1 MKEEIEFDI
10 QEELKKLPAKPGVYL
25 MHNKMGEIIYIG
37 KAVKLKNRV
46 RQYFQSNKNKTSK
59 IKEMIS
65 NIAWFEY
72 IITDSEVEA
81 LVLECNLIKEHRP
94 RYNTMLKDGKG
105 YPYIR
110 VTIDEMYPRVM
121 MAREMK
127 KDKTRYFGPY
137 PNVAAAKD
145 TLDLIHHIFCIRTCS
160 RNLPKEQGKGRACLN
175 YHMKRCLAPCQGYTT
190 PEEYKKQI
198 DQVIHFL
205 NGKYDGVKKLLEQKM
220 YQAAEQMEFEEAA
233 RYRDLIKSVQ
243 LIAQKQKLTDQSM
256 EDKDIIAMALDKN
269 DAVVQV
275 FFMRDGKMIG
285 RDHFHVRVANED
297 SQTQILTSFVKQFY
311 AGTPFIPKEIVLQE
325 EIEDQKVIEQWLS
338 EKREKKV
345 TISVG
350 GEEACE
356 VEIVGIVDA
365 TNFSLSNN
373 AAFLSHDDMLTIGDV
388 QESLLDEFTTI
399 QGVYVVMT
407 NDAKNVDSIREQAE
421 ELGAMTH
428 TPITIDYEGLAKIYQ
443 SIFTQLVIGAFLYL
457 FVRLSY
463 LYIYFLK
470 EKKNIM
476 IFLMNGYRYG
486 QISSIY
492 SIKNVISSLITIVL
506 AFIFY
511 WIGVTIF
518 IWTHPYDIA
527 MGFMPTLPIL
537 IFGIMFILEVVINFV
552 LTKIFL
558 LASGG
563 YKVSD
568 VK

>member
-1 MKEEIEFDI
+1 MFLNDKIF
-10 QEELKKLPAKPGVYL
+10 LARKT
-25 MHNKMGEIIYIG
+25 II
-37 KAVKLKNRV
+37 
-46 RQYFQSNKNKTSK
+46 KNKRDWIQILIFTLLLLFLLGYLTYFFTQQNFVK
-59 IKEMIS
+59 IMTEDA
-65 NIAWFEY
+65 IAAHRIYVTVPDGDE
-72 IITDSEVEA
+72 EV
-81 LVLECNLIKEHRP
+81 
-94 RYNTMLKDGKG
+94 Y
-105 YPYIR
+105 
-110 VTIDEMYPRVM
+110 
-121 MAREMK
+121 K
-127 KDKTRYFGPY
+127 K
-137 PNVAAAKD
+137 
-145 TLDLIHHIFCIRTCS
+145 I
-160 RNLPKEQGKGRACLN
+160 RNLPNVDA
-175 YHMKRCLAPCQGYTT
+175 
-190 PEEYKKQI
+190 
-198 DQVIHFL
+198 FL
-205 NGKYDGVKKLLEQKM
+205 NEYEVYIRAQIEEQPLEFYSVPSNLDFAGAEIQNLQAGQMIASNYLELIIDGKTVKGQ
-220 YQAAEQMEFEEAA
+220 
-233 RYRDLIKSVQ
+233 Q
-243 LIAQKQKLTDQSM
+243 LI
-256 EDKDIIAMALDKN
+256 
-269 DAVVQV
+269 
-275 FFMRDGKMIG
+275 G
-285 RDHFHVRVANED
+285 
-297 SQTQILTSFVKQFY
+297 
-311 AGTPFIPKEIVLQE
+311 
-325 EIEDQKVIEQWLS
+325 
-338 EKREKKV
+338 KKV

-511 WIGVTIF
+511 WIGVAIF

-537 IFGIMFILEVVINFV
+537 IFEIMFILEVVINFV

-558 LASGG
+558 LASRG

>member
-1 MKEEIEFDI
+1 MFLNDKIFLARKTI
-10 QEELKKLPAKPGVYL
+10 V
-25 MHNKMGEIIYIG
+25 
-37 KAVKLKNRV
+37 
-46 RQYFQSNKNKTSK
+46 KNKRDWIQILIFTLLLLFLLGYLTYFFTQQNFVK
-59 IKEMIS
+59 IMTEDA
-65 NIAWFEY
+65 IAAHRIYVTVPDGDE
-72 IITDSEVEA
+72 EV
-81 LVLECNLIKEHRP
+81 
-94 RYNTMLKDGKG
+94 Y
-105 YPYIR
+105 
-110 VTIDEMYPRVM
+110 
-121 MAREMK
+121 K
-127 KDKTRYFGPY
+127 K
-137 PNVAAAKD
+137 
-145 TLDLIHHIFCIRTCS
+145 I
-160 RNLPKEQGKGRACLN
+160 RNLPNVDA
-175 YHMKRCLAPCQGYTT
+175 
-190 PEEYKKQI
+190 
-198 DQVIHFL
+198 FL
-205 NGKYDGVKKLLEQKM
+205 NEYEVYIRAQIEEQPLEFYSVPSNMDFAGAEIQNLQAGQMIASNYLELTIDGKT
-220 YQAAEQMEFEEAA
+220 
-233 RYRDLIKSVQ
+233 IKGQQ
-243 LIAQKQKLTDQSM
+243 LI
-256 EDKDIIAMALDKN
+256 
-269 DAVVQV
+269 
-275 FFMRDGKMIG
+275 G
-285 RDHFHVRVANED
+285 
-297 SQTQILTSFVKQFY
+297 
-311 AGTPFIPKEIVLQE
+311 
-325 EIEDQKVIEQWLS
+325 
-338 EKREKKV
+338 KKV

-428 TPITIDYEGLAKIYQ
+428 TPITVDYEGLAKIYQ

>member
-1 MKEEIEFDI
+1 MFLNDKIF
-10 QEELKKLPAKPGVYL
+10 LARKT
-25 MHNKMGEIIYIG
+25 II
-37 KAVKLKNRV
+37 
-46 RQYFQSNKNKTSK
+46 KNKRDWIQILIFTLLLLFLLGYLTYFFTQQNFVK
-59 IKEMIS
+59 IMTEDA
-65 NIAWFEY
+65 IAAHRIYVTVPDGDE
-72 IITDSEVEA
+72 EV
-81 LVLECNLIKEHRP
+81 
-94 RYNTMLKDGKG
+94 Y
-105 YPYIR
+105 
-110 VTIDEMYPRVM
+110 
-121 MAREMK
+121 K
-127 KDKTRYFGPY
+127 K
-137 PNVAAAKD
+137 
-145 TLDLIHHIFCIRTCS
+145 I
-160 RNLPKEQGKGRACLN
+160 RNLPNVDA
-175 YHMKRCLAPCQGYTT
+175 
-190 PEEYKKQI
+190 
-198 DQVIHFL
+198 FL
-205 NGKYDGVKKLLEQKM
+205 NEYEVYIRAQIEEQPLEFYSVPSNMDFAGAEIQNLQAGQMIASNYLELTIDGKT
-220 YQAAEQMEFEEAA
+220 
-233 RYRDLIKSVQ
+233 IKGQQ
-243 LIAQKQKLTDQSM
+243 LI
-256 EDKDIIAMALDKN
+256 
-269 DAVVQV
+269 
-275 FFMRDGKMIG
+275 G
-285 RDHFHVRVANED
+285 
-297 SQTQILTSFVKQFY
+297 
-311 AGTPFIPKEIVLQE
+311 
-325 EIEDQKVIEQWLS
+325 
-338 EKREKKV
+338 KKV

-443 SIFTQLVIGAFLYL
+443 SIFTQLVIGTFLYL

-492 SIKNVISSLITIVL
+492 SIKNVISSLITIALV
-506 AFIFY
+506 FIFY
-511 WIGVTIF
+511 WIGVAIF

-558 LASGG
+558 LAGRG

-568 VK
+568 LK

>member
-1 MKEEIEFDI
+1 MFLNDKIF
-10 QEELKKLPAKPGVYL
+10 LARKT
-25 MHNKMGEIIYIG
+25 II
-37 KAVKLKNRV
+37 
-46 RQYFQSNKNKTSK
+46 KNKRDWIQILIFTLLLLFLLGYLTYFFTQQNFVK
-59 IKEMIS
+59 IMTEDA
-65 NIAWFEY
+65 IAAHRIYVTVPDGDE
-72 IITDSEVEA
+72 EV
-81 LVLECNLIKEHRP
+81 
-94 RYNTMLKDGKG
+94 Y
-105 YPYIR
+105 
-110 VTIDEMYPRVM
+110 
-121 MAREMK
+121 K
-127 KDKTRYFGPY
+127 K
-137 PNVAAAKD
+137 
-145 TLDLIHHIFCIRTCS
+145 I
-160 RNLPKEQGKGRACLN
+160 RNLPNVDA
-175 YHMKRCLAPCQGYTT
+175 
-190 PEEYKKQI
+190 
-198 DQVIHFL
+198 FL
-205 NGKYDGVKKLLEQKM
+205 NEYEVYIRAQIEEQPLEFYSVPSNMDFAGAKIQNLQAGQMIASNYLELTIDGKT
-220 YQAAEQMEFEEAA
+220 
-233 RYRDLIKSVQ
+233 IKGQQ
-243 LIAQKQKLTDQSM
+243 LI
-256 EDKDIIAMALDKN
+256 
-269 DAVVQV
+269 
-275 FFMRDGKMIG
+275 G
-285 RDHFHVRVANED
+285 
-297 SQTQILTSFVKQFY
+297 
-311 AGTPFIPKEIVLQE
+311 
-325 EIEDQKVIEQWLS
+325 
-338 EKREKKV
+338 KKV

-558 LASGG
+558 LASRG

>member
-1 MKEEIEFDI
+1 MFLNDKIF
-10 QEELKKLPAKPGVYL
+10 LVRKT
-25 MHNKMGEIIYIG
+25 II
-37 KAVKLKNRV
+37 
-46 RQYFQSNKNKTSK
+46 KNKRDWIQILIFTLLLLFLLGYLTYFFAQQNFVK
-59 IKEMIS
+59 IMTEDA
-65 NIAWFEY
+65 IAAHRIYVTVPDGDE
-72 IITDSEVEA
+72 EV
-81 LVLECNLIKEHRP
+81 
-94 RYNTMLKDGKG
+94 Y
-105 YPYIR
+105 
-110 VTIDEMYPRVM
+110 
-121 MAREMK
+121 K
-127 KDKTRYFGPY
+127 K
-137 PNVAAAKD
+137 
-145 TLDLIHHIFCIRTCS
+145 I
-160 RNLPKEQGKGRACLN
+160 RNLPNVDA
-175 YHMKRCLAPCQGYTT
+175 
-190 PEEYKKQI
+190 
-198 DQVIHFL
+198 FL
-205 NGKYDGVKKLLEQKM
+205 NEYEVYIRAQIEEQPLEFYSVPSNMDFAGVEIQNLQAGQMIASNYLELTIDGKT
-220 YQAAEQMEFEEAA
+220 
-233 RYRDLIKSVQ
+233 IKGQQ
-243 LIAQKQKLTDQSM
+243 LI
-256 EDKDIIAMALDKN
+256 
-269 DAVVQV
+269 
-275 FFMRDGKMIG
+275 G
-285 RDHFHVRVANED
+285 
-297 SQTQILTSFVKQFY
+297 
-311 AGTPFIPKEIVLQE
+311 
-325 EIEDQKVIEQWLS
+325 
-338 EKREKKV
+338 KKV

-373 AAFLSHDDMLTIGDV
+373 AAFLSHDDMLTIGDI

-421 ELGAMTH
+421 EIGAMTH

-443 SIFTQLVIGAFLYL
+443 SIFTQLVIGTFLYL

-470 EKKNIM
+470 EKNNIM

-511 WIGVTIF
+511 WIGVAIF

-558 LASGG
+558 LASRG

>member
-1 MKEEIEFDI
+1 MFLNDKIF
-10 QEELKKLPAKPGVYL
+10 LARKT
-25 MHNKMGEIIYIG
+25 II
-37 KAVKLKNRV
+37 
-46 RQYFQSNKNKTSK
+46 KNKRDWIQILIFTLLLLFLLGYLTYFFTQQNFVK
-59 IKEMIS
+59 IMAEDA
-65 NIAWFEY
+65 IAAHRIYVTVPDGDE
-72 IITDSEVEA
+72 EV
-81 LVLECNLIKEHRP
+81 
-94 RYNTMLKDGKG
+94 Y
-105 YPYIR
+105 
-110 VTIDEMYPRVM
+110 
-121 MAREMK
+121 K
-127 KDKTRYFGPY
+127 K
-137 PNVAAAKD
+137 
-145 TLDLIHHIFCIRTCS
+145 I
-160 RNLPKEQGKGRACLN
+160 RNLPNVDA
-175 YHMKRCLAPCQGYTT
+175 
-190 PEEYKKQI
+190 
-198 DQVIHFL
+198 FL
-205 NGKYDGVKKLLEQKM
+205 NEYEVYIRAQIEEQPLEFYSVPSNMDFAGAEIQNLQAGQMIASNYLELIIDGKTVKGQ
-220 YQAAEQMEFEEAA
+220 
-233 RYRDLIKSVQ
+233 Q
-243 LIAQKQKLTDQSM
+243 LI
-256 EDKDIIAMALDKN
+256 
-269 DAVVQV
+269 
-275 FFMRDGKMIG
+275 G
-285 RDHFHVRVANED
+285 
-297 SQTQILTSFVKQFY
+297 
-311 AGTPFIPKEIVLQE
+311 
-325 EIEDQKVIEQWLS
+325 
-338 EKREKKV
+338 KKV

-492 SIKNVISSLITIVL
+492 SIKNVISSLITIAL

-511 WIGVTIF
+511 WVGVVIF

-537 IFGIMFILEVVINFV
+537 IFGIMFILEIVINFV

-558 LASGG
+558 LASRG

>member
-1 MKEEIEFDI
+1 MFLNDKIF
-10 QEELKKLPAKPGVYL
+10 LARKT
-25 MHNKMGEIIYIG
+25 II
-37 KAVKLKNRV
+37 
-46 RQYFQSNKNKTSK
+46 KNKRDWIQILIFTLLLLFLLGYLTYFFTQQNFVK
-59 IKEMIS
+59 IMTEDA
-65 NIAWFEY
+65 IAAHRIYVTVPDGDE
-72 IITDSEVEA
+72 EV
-81 LVLECNLIKEHRP
+81 
-94 RYNTMLKDGKG
+94 Y
-105 YPYIR
+105 
-110 VTIDEMYPRVM
+110 
-121 MAREMK
+121 K
-127 KDKTRYFGPY
+127 K
-137 PNVAAAKD
+137 
-145 TLDLIHHIFCIRTCS
+145 I
-160 RNLPKEQGKGRACLN
+160 RNLPNVDA
-175 YHMKRCLAPCQGYTT
+175 
-190 PEEYKKQI
+190 
-198 DQVIHFL
+198 FL
-205 NGKYDGVKKLLEQKM
+205 NEYEVYIRAQIEEQPLEFYSVPSNMDFAGAEIQNLQAGQMIASNYLELIIDGKTVKGQ
-220 YQAAEQMEFEEAA
+220 
-233 RYRDLIKSVQ
+233 Q
-243 LIAQKQKLTDQSM
+243 LI
-256 EDKDIIAMALDKN
+256 
-269 DAVVQV
+269 
-275 FFMRDGKMIG
+275 G
-285 RDHFHVRVANED
+285 
-297 SQTQILTSFVKQFY
+297 
-311 AGTPFIPKEIVLQE
+311 
-325 EIEDQKVIEQWLS
+325 
-338 EKREKKV
+338 KKV

-511 WIGVTIF
+511 WIGVAIF

-558 LASGG
+558 LASRG

>member
-1 MKEEIEFDI
+1 MFLNDKIFLARKTI
-10 QEELKKLPAKPGVYL
+10 V
-25 MHNKMGEIIYIG
+25 
-37 KAVKLKNRV
+37 
-46 RQYFQSNKNKTSK
+46 KNKRDWIQILIFTLLLLFLLGYLTYFFTQQNFVK
-59 IKEMIS
+59 IMTEDA
-65 NIAWFEY
+65 IAAHRIYVTVPDGDE
-72 IITDSEVEA
+72 EV
-81 LVLECNLIKEHRP
+81 
-94 RYNTMLKDGKG
+94 Y
-105 YPYIR
+105 
-110 VTIDEMYPRVM
+110 
-121 MAREMK
+121 K
-127 KDKTRYFGPY
+127 K
-137 PNVAAAKD
+137 
-145 TLDLIHHIFCIRTCS
+145 I
-160 RNLPKEQGKGRACLN
+160 RNLPNVDAFLNEYEVYIRAQIKEQPLEFYSVPSNMDFAGAEIQNLQAGQMIASNYLELIIDGK
-175 YHMKRCLAPCQGYTT
+175 T
-190 PEEYKKQI
+190 
-198 DQVIHFL
+198 
-205 NGKYDGVKKLLEQKM
+205 VKGQ
-220 YQAAEQMEFEEAA
+220 
-233 RYRDLIKSVQ
+233 Q
-243 LIAQKQKLTDQSM
+243 LI
-256 EDKDIIAMALDKN
+256 
-269 DAVVQV
+269 
-275 FFMRDGKMIG
+275 G
-285 RDHFHVRVANED
+285 
-297 SQTQILTSFVKQFY
+297 
-311 AGTPFIPKEIVLQE
+311 
-325 EIEDQKVIEQWLS
+325 
-338 EKREKKV
+338 KKV

-428 TPITIDYEGLAKIYQ
+428 TPITVDYEGLAKIYQ

-511 WIGVTIF
+511 WIGVAIF

-558 LASGG
+558 LASRG

>member
-1 MKEEIEFDI
+1 MFLNDKIF
-10 QEELKKLPAKPGVYL
+10 LARKT
-25 MHNKMGEIIYIG
+25 II
-37 KAVKLKNRV
+37 
-46 RQYFQSNKNKTSK
+46 KNKRDWIQILIFTLLLLFLLGYLTYFFTQQNFVK
-59 IKEMIS
+59 IMTEDA
-65 NIAWFEY
+65 IAAHRIYVTVPDGDE
-72 IITDSEVEA
+72 EV
-81 LVLECNLIKEHRP
+81 
-94 RYNTMLKDGKG
+94 Y
-105 YPYIR
+105 
-110 VTIDEMYPRVM
+110 
-121 MAREMK
+121 K
-127 KDKTRYFGPY
+127 K
-137 PNVAAAKD
+137 
-145 TLDLIHHIFCIRTCS
+145 I
-160 RNLPKEQGKGRACLN
+160 RNLPNVDA
-175 YHMKRCLAPCQGYTT
+175 
-190 PEEYKKQI
+190 
-198 DQVIHFL
+198 FL
-205 NGKYDGVKKLLEQKM
+205 NEYEVYIRAQIEKQPLEFYSVPSNMDFAGAEIQNLQAGQMIASNYLELTIDGKT
-220 YQAAEQMEFEEAA
+220 
-233 RYRDLIKSVQ
+233 IKGQQ
-243 LIAQKQKLTDQSM
+243 LI
-256 EDKDIIAMALDKN
+256 
-269 DAVVQV
+269 
-275 FFMRDGKMIG
+275 G
-285 RDHFHVRVANED
+285 
-297 SQTQILTSFVKQFY
+297 
-311 AGTPFIPKEIVLQE
+311 
-325 EIEDQKVIEQWLS
+325 
-338 EKREKKV
+338 KKV

-492 SIKNVISSLITIVL
+492 SIKNVISSLITIAL

-511 WIGVTIF
+511 WVGVAIF

-537 IFGIMFILEVVINFV
+537 ILGIMFILEIVINFV

-558 LASGG
+558 LASRG

>member
-1 MKEEIEFDI
+1 MFLNDKIF
-10 QEELKKLPAKPGVYL
+10 LARKT
-25 MHNKMGEIIYIG
+25 II
-37 KAVKLKNRV
+37 
-46 RQYFQSNKNKTSK
+46 KNKRDWIQILIFTLLLLFLLGYLTYFFTQQNFVK
-59 IKEMIS
+59 IMTEDA
-65 NIAWFEY
+65 IAAHRIYVTVPDGDE
-72 IITDSEVEA
+72 EV
-81 LVLECNLIKEHRP
+81 
-94 RYNTMLKDGKG
+94 Y
-105 YPYIR
+105 
-110 VTIDEMYPRVM
+110 
-121 MAREMK
+121 K
-127 KDKTRYFGPY
+127 K
-137 PNVAAAKD
+137 
-145 TLDLIHHIFCIRTCS
+145 I
-160 RNLPKEQGKGRACLN
+160 RNLPNVDA
-175 YHMKRCLAPCQGYTT
+175 
-190 PEEYKKQI
+190 
-198 DQVIHFL
+198 FL
-205 NGKYDGVKKLLEQKM
+205 NEYEVYIRAQIEEQPLEFYSVPSNMDFAGAEIQNLQAGQMIASNYLELTIDGKT
-220 YQAAEQMEFEEAA
+220 
-233 RYRDLIKSVQ
+233 IKGQQ
-243 LIAQKQKLTDQSM
+243 LI
-256 EDKDIIAMALDKN
+256 
-269 DAVVQV
+269 
-275 FFMRDGKMIG
+275 G
-285 RDHFHVRVANED
+285 
-297 SQTQILTSFVKQFY
+297 
-311 AGTPFIPKEIVLQE
+311 
-325 EIEDQKVIEQWLS
+325 
-338 EKREKKV
+338 KKV
-345 TISVG
+345 TLSVG

>member
-1 MKEEIEFDI
+1 MFLNDKIF
-10 QEELKKLPAKPGVYL
+10 LARKT
-25 MHNKMGEIIYIG
+25 II
-37 KAVKLKNRV
+37 
-46 RQYFQSNKNKTSK
+46 KNKRDWIQILIFTLLLLFLLGYLTYFFTQQNFVK
-59 IKEMIS
+59 IMTEDA
-65 NIAWFEY
+65 IAAHRIYVTVPDGDE
-72 IITDSEVEA
+72 EV
-81 LVLECNLIKEHRP
+81 
-94 RYNTMLKDGKG
+94 Y
-105 YPYIR
+105 
-110 VTIDEMYPRVM
+110 
-121 MAREMK
+121 K
-127 KDKTRYFGPY
+127 K
-137 PNVAAAKD
+137 
-145 TLDLIHHIFCIRTCS
+145 I
-160 RNLPKEQGKGRACLN
+160 RNLPNVDA
-175 YHMKRCLAPCQGYTT
+175 
-190 PEEYKKQI
+190 
-198 DQVIHFL
+198 FL
-205 NGKYDGVKKLLEQKM
+205 NEYEVYIRAQIEEQPLEFYSVPSNMDFAGAEIQNLQAGQMIASNYLELTIDGKT
-220 YQAAEQMEFEEAA
+220 
-233 RYRDLIKSVQ
+233 IKGQQ
-243 LIAQKQKLTDQSM
+243 LI
-256 EDKDIIAMALDKN
+256 
-269 DAVVQV
+269 
-275 FFMRDGKMIG
+275 G
-285 RDHFHVRVANED
+285 
-297 SQTQILTSFVKQFY
+297 
-311 AGTPFIPKEIVLQE
+311 
-325 EIEDQKVIEQWLS
+325 
-338 EKREKKV
+338 KKV

>member
-1 MKEEIEFDI
+1 MFLNDKIF
-10 QEELKKLPAKPGVYL
+10 LARKT
-25 MHNKMGEIIYIG
+25 II
-37 KAVKLKNRV
+37 
-46 RQYFQSNKNKTSK
+46 KNKRDWIQILIFTLLLLFLLGYLTYFFTQQNFVK
-59 IKEMIS
+59 IMTEDA
-65 NIAWFEY
+65 IAAHRIYVTVPDGDE
-72 IITDSEVEA
+72 EV
-81 LVLECNLIKEHRP
+81 
-94 RYNTMLKDGKG
+94 Y
-105 YPYIR
+105 
-110 VTIDEMYPRVM
+110 
-121 MAREMK
+121 K
-127 KDKTRYFGPY
+127 K
-137 PNVAAAKD
+137 
-145 TLDLIHHIFCIRTCS
+145 I
-160 RNLPKEQGKGRACLN
+160 RNLPNVDA
-175 YHMKRCLAPCQGYTT
+175 
-190 PEEYKKQI
+190 
-198 DQVIHFL
+198 FL
-205 NGKYDGVKKLLEQKM
+205 NEYEVYIRAQIEEQPLEFYSVPSNMDFAGAEIQNLQAGQMIASNYLELTIDGKT
-220 YQAAEQMEFEEAA
+220 
-233 RYRDLIKSVQ
+233 IKGQQ
-243 LIAQKQKLTDQSM
+243 LI
-256 EDKDIIAMALDKN
+256 
-269 DAVVQV
+269 
-275 FFMRDGKMIG
+275 G
-285 RDHFHVRVANED
+285 
-297 SQTQILTSFVKQFY
+297 
-311 AGTPFIPKEIVLQE
+311 
-325 EIEDQKVIEQWLS
+325 
-338 EKREKKV
+338 KKV

-537 IFGIMFILEVVINFV
+537 IFGIMFILEVVINSV

-558 LASGG
+558 LASRG

>member
-1 MKEEIEFDI
+1 MFLNDKIF
-10 QEELKKLPAKPGVYL
+10 LARKT
-25 MHNKMGEIIYIG
+25 II
-37 KAVKLKNRV
+37 
-46 RQYFQSNKNKTSK
+46 KNKRDWIQILIFTLLLLFLLGYLTYFFTQQNFVK
-59 IKEMIS
+59 IMTEDA
-65 NIAWFEY
+65 IAAHRIYVTVPDGDE
-72 IITDSEVEA
+72 EV
-81 LVLECNLIKEHRP
+81 
-94 RYNTMLKDGKG
+94 Y
-105 YPYIR
+105 
-110 VTIDEMYPRVM
+110 
-121 MAREMK
+121 K
-127 KDKTRYFGPY
+127 K
-137 PNVAAAKD
+137 
-145 TLDLIHHIFCIRTCS
+145 I
-160 RNLPKEQGKGRACLN
+160 RNLPNVDA
-175 YHMKRCLAPCQGYTT
+175 
-190 PEEYKKQI
+190 
-198 DQVIHFL
+198 FL
-205 NGKYDGVKKLLEQKM
+205 NEYEVYIRAQIEEQPLEFYSVPSNMDFAGAEIQNLQAGQMIASNYLELTIDGKI
-220 YQAAEQMEFEEAA
+220 
-233 RYRDLIKSVQ
+233 IKGQQ
-243 LIAQKQKLTDQSM
+243 LI
-256 EDKDIIAMALDKN
+256 
-269 DAVVQV
+269 
-275 FFMRDGKMIG
+275 G
-285 RDHFHVRVANED
+285 
-297 SQTQILTSFVKQFY
+297 
-311 AGTPFIPKEIVLQE
+311 
-325 EIEDQKVIEQWLS
+325 
-338 EKREKKV
+338 KKV

-428 TPITIDYEGLAKIYQ
+428 TPITVDYEGLAKIYQ

-511 WIGVTIF
+511 WIGVAIF

-558 LASGG
+558 LASRG

>member
-1 MKEEIEFDI
+1 MFLNDKIF
-10 QEELKKLPAKPGVYL
+10 LARKT
-25 MHNKMGEIIYIG
+25 II
-37 KAVKLKNRV
+37 
-46 RQYFQSNKNKTSK
+46 KNKRDWIQILIFTLLLLFLLGYLTYFFTQQNFVK
-59 IKEMIS
+59 IMTEDA
-65 NIAWFEY
+65 IAAHRIYVTVPDGDE
-72 IITDSEVEA
+72 EV
-81 LVLECNLIKEHRP
+81 
-94 RYNTMLKDGKG
+94 Y
-105 YPYIR
+105 
-110 VTIDEMYPRVM
+110 
-121 MAREMK
+121 K
-127 KDKTRYFGPY
+127 K
-137 PNVAAAKD
+137 
-145 TLDLIHHIFCIRTCS
+145 I
-160 RNLPKEQGKGRACLN
+160 RNLPNVDA
-175 YHMKRCLAPCQGYTT
+175 
-190 PEEYKKQI
+190 
-198 DQVIHFL
+198 FL
-205 NGKYDGVKKLLEQKM
+205 NEYEVYIRAQIEEQPLEFYSVPSNMDFAGAKIQNLQAGQMIASNYLELTIDGKT
-220 YQAAEQMEFEEAA
+220 
-233 RYRDLIKSVQ
+233 IKGQQ
-243 LIAQKQKLTDQSM
+243 LI
-256 EDKDIIAMALDKN
+256 
-269 DAVVQV
+269 
-275 FFMRDGKMIG
+275 G
-285 RDHFHVRVANED
+285 
-297 SQTQILTSFVKQFY
+297 
-311 AGTPFIPKEIVLQE
+311 
-325 EIEDQKVIEQWLS
+325 
-338 EKREKKV
+338 KKV

>member
-1 MKEEIEFDI
+1 MFLNDKIF
-10 QEELKKLPAKPGVYL
+10 LARKT
-25 MHNKMGEIIYIG
+25 II
-37 KAVKLKNRV
+37 
-46 RQYFQSNKNKTSK
+46 KNKRDWIQILIFTLLLLFLLGYLTYFFTQQNFVK
-59 IKEMIS
+59 IMTEDA
-65 NIAWFEY
+65 IAAHRIYVTVPDGDE
-72 IITDSEVEA
+72 EV
-81 LVLECNLIKEHRP
+81 
-94 RYNTMLKDGKG
+94 Y
-105 YPYIR
+105 
-110 VTIDEMYPRVM
+110 
-121 MAREMK
+121 K
-127 KDKTRYFGPY
+127 K
-137 PNVAAAKD
+137 
-145 TLDLIHHIFCIRTCS
+145 I
-160 RNLPKEQGKGRACLN
+160 RNLPNVDA
-175 YHMKRCLAPCQGYTT
+175 
-190 PEEYKKQI
+190 
-198 DQVIHFL
+198 FL
-205 NGKYDGVKKLLEQKM
+205 NEYEVYIRAQIEEQPLEFYSVPSNMDFAGAKIQNLQAGQMIASNYLELTIDGKT
-220 YQAAEQMEFEEAA
+220 
-233 RYRDLIKSVQ
+233 IKGQQ
-243 LIAQKQKLTDQSM
+243 LI
-256 EDKDIIAMALDKN
+256 
-269 DAVVQV
+269 
-275 FFMRDGKMIG
+275 G
-285 RDHFHVRVANED
+285 
-297 SQTQILTSFVKQFY
+297 
-311 AGTPFIPKEIVLQE
+311 
-325 EIEDQKVIEQWLS
+325 
-338 EKREKKV
+338 KKV

-443 SIFTQLVIGAFLYL
+443 SIFTQLVIGTFLYL

-537 IFGIMFILEVVINFV
+537 IFGIMFILEIVINFV

>member
-1 MKEEIEFDI
+1 MFLNDKIF
-10 QEELKKLPAKPGVYL
+10 LARKT
-25 MHNKMGEIIYIG
+25 II
-37 KAVKLKNRV
+37 
-46 RQYFQSNKNKTSK
+46 KNKRDWIQILIFTLLLLFLLGYLTYFFTQQNFVK
-59 IKEMIS
+59 IMTEDA
-65 NIAWFEY
+65 IAAHRIYVTVPDGDE
-72 IITDSEVEA
+72 EV
-81 LVLECNLIKEHRP
+81 
-94 RYNTMLKDGKG
+94 Y
-105 YPYIR
+105 
-110 VTIDEMYPRVM
+110 
-121 MAREMK
+121 K
-127 KDKTRYFGPY
+127 K
-137 PNVAAAKD
+137 
-145 TLDLIHHIFCIRTCS
+145 I
-160 RNLPKEQGKGRACLN
+160 RNLPNVDAFLNEYEVYIRAQIKEQPLEFYSVPSNMDFAGAEIQNLQAGQMIASNYLELIIDGK
-175 YHMKRCLAPCQGYTT
+175 T
-190 PEEYKKQI
+190 
-198 DQVIHFL
+198 
-205 NGKYDGVKKLLEQKM
+205 VKGQ
-220 YQAAEQMEFEEAA
+220 
-233 RYRDLIKSVQ
+233 Q
-243 LIAQKQKLTDQSM
+243 LI
-256 EDKDIIAMALDKN
+256 
-269 DAVVQV
+269 
-275 FFMRDGKMIG
+275 G
-285 RDHFHVRVANED
+285 
-297 SQTQILTSFVKQFY
+297 
-311 AGTPFIPKEIVLQE
+311 
-325 EIEDQKVIEQWLS
+325 
-338 EKREKKV
+338 KKV

-421 ELGAMTH
+421 EIGAMTH
-428 TPITIDYEGLAKIYQ
+428 TPITVDYEGLAKIYQ

-486 QISSIY
+486 QIPSIY

-511 WIGVTIF
+511 WIGVAIF

-558 LASGG
+558 LASRG

>member
-1 MKEEIEFDI
+1 MFLNDKIF
-10 QEELKKLPAKPGVYL
+10 LARKT
-25 MHNKMGEIIYIG
+25 II
-37 KAVKLKNRV
+37 
-46 RQYFQSNKNKTSK
+46 KNKRDWIQILIFTLLLLFLLGYLTYFFTQQNFVK
-59 IKEMIS
+59 IMTEDA
-65 NIAWFEY
+65 IAAHRIYVTVPDGDE
-72 IITDSEVEA
+72 EV
-81 LVLECNLIKEHRP
+81 
-94 RYNTMLKDGKG
+94 Y
-105 YPYIR
+105 
-110 VTIDEMYPRVM
+110 
-121 MAREMK
+121 K
-127 KDKTRYFGPY
+127 K
-137 PNVAAAKD
+137 
-145 TLDLIHHIFCIRTCS
+145 I
-160 RNLPKEQGKGRACLN
+160 RNLPNVDA
-175 YHMKRCLAPCQGYTT
+175 
-190 PEEYKKQI
+190 
-198 DQVIHFL
+198 FL
-205 NGKYDGVKKLLEQKM
+205 NEYEVYIRAQIEEQPLEFYSVPSNMDFAGAEIQNLQAGQMIASNYLELTIDGKT
-220 YQAAEQMEFEEAA
+220 
-233 RYRDLIKSVQ
+233 IKGQQ
-243 LIAQKQKLTDQSM
+243 LI
-256 EDKDIIAMALDKN
+256 
-269 DAVVQV
+269 
-275 FFMRDGKMIG
+275 G
-285 RDHFHVRVANED
+285 
-297 SQTQILTSFVKQFY
+297 
-311 AGTPFIPKEIVLQE
+311 
-325 EIEDQKVIEQWLS
+325 
-338 EKREKKV
+338 KKV

-428 TPITIDYEGLAKIYQ
+428 TPITVDYEGLAKIYQ

>member
-1 MKEEIEFDI
+1 MFLNDKIF
-10 QEELKKLPAKPGVYL
+10 LARKT
-25 MHNKMGEIIYIG
+25 II
-37 KAVKLKNRV
+37 
-46 RQYFQSNKNKTSK
+46 KNKRDWIQILIFTLLLLFLLGYLTYFFTQQNFVK
-59 IKEMIS
+59 IMTEDA
-65 NIAWFEY
+65 IAAHRIYVTVPDGDE
-72 IITDSEVEA
+72 EV
-81 LVLECNLIKEHRP
+81 
-94 RYNTMLKDGKG
+94 Y
-105 YPYIR
+105 
-110 VTIDEMYPRVM
+110 
-121 MAREMK
+121 K
-127 KDKTRYFGPY
+127 K
-137 PNVAAAKD
+137 
-145 TLDLIHHIFCIRTCS
+145 I
-160 RNLPKEQGKGRACLN
+160 RNLPNVDA
-175 YHMKRCLAPCQGYTT
+175 
-190 PEEYKKQI
+190 
-198 DQVIHFL
+198 FL
-205 NGKYDGVKKLLEQKM
+205 NEYEVYIRAQIEEQPLEFYSVPSNMDFAGAKIQNLQAGQMIASNYLELTIDGKT
-220 YQAAEQMEFEEAA
+220 
-233 RYRDLIKSVQ
+233 IKGQQ
-243 LIAQKQKLTDQSM
+243 LI
-256 EDKDIIAMALDKN
+256 
-269 DAVVQV
+269 
-275 FFMRDGKMIG
+275 G
-285 RDHFHVRVANED
+285 
-297 SQTQILTSFVKQFY
+297 
-311 AGTPFIPKEIVLQE
+311 
-325 EIEDQKVIEQWLS
+325 
-338 EKREKKV
+338 KKV

-511 WIGVTIF
+511 WIGVAIF

-558 LASGG
+558 LASRG

>member
-1 MKEEIEFDI
+1 
-10 QEELKKLPAKPGVYL
+10 
-25 MHNKMGEIIYIG
+25 MHLNDKVFLARKTII
-37 KAVKLKNRV
+37 
-46 RQYFQSNKNKTSK
+46 KNKRDWIQILIFTLLLLFLLGYLTYFFTQQNFVK
-59 IKEMIS
+59 IMTEDA
-65 NIAWFEY
+65 IAAHRIYVTVPDGDE
-72 IITDSEVEA
+72 EV
-81 LVLECNLIKEHRP
+81 
-94 RYNTMLKDGKG
+94 Y
-105 YPYIR
+105 
-110 VTIDEMYPRVM
+110 
-121 MAREMK
+121 K
-127 KDKTRYFGPY
+127 K
-137 PNVAAAKD
+137 
-145 TLDLIHHIFCIRTCS
+145 I
-160 RNLPKEQGKGRACLN
+160 RNLPNVDA
-175 YHMKRCLAPCQGYTT
+175 
-190 PEEYKKQI
+190 
-198 DQVIHFL
+198 FL
-205 NGKYDGVKKLLEQKM
+205 NEYEVYIRAQIEEQPLEFYSVPSNMDFAGAEIQNLQAGQMIASNYLELTIDGKT
-220 YQAAEQMEFEEAA
+220 
-233 RYRDLIKSVQ
+233 IKGQQ
-243 LIAQKQKLTDQSM
+243 LI
-256 EDKDIIAMALDKN
+256 
-269 DAVVQV
+269 
-275 FFMRDGKMIG
+275 G
-285 RDHFHVRVANED
+285 
-297 SQTQILTSFVKQFY
+297 
-311 AGTPFIPKEIVLQE
+311 
-325 EIEDQKVIEQWLS
+325 
-338 EKREKKV
+338 KKV

>member
-1 MKEEIEFDI
+1 MFLNDKIF
-10 QEELKKLPAKPGVYL
+10 LARKT
-25 MHNKMGEIIYIG
+25 II
-37 KAVKLKNRV
+37 
-46 RQYFQSNKNKTSK
+46 KNKRDWIQILIFTLLLLFLLGYLTYFFTQQNFVK
-59 IKEMIS
+59 IMTEDA
-65 NIAWFEY
+65 IAAHRIYVTVPDGDEEVYKKIRNLPNVDAFLNEY
-72 IITDSEVEA
+72 EV
-81 LVLECNLIKEHRP
+81 
-94 RYNTMLKDGKG
+94 
-105 YPYIR
+105 YIR
-110 VTIDEMYPRVM
+110 AQIEEQPLEFYSVPSNMDFAGAEIQNLQAGQMIASNYLELTIDE
-121 MAREMK
+121 
-127 KDKTRYFGPY
+127 KT
-137 PNVAAAKD
+137 
-145 TLDLIHHIFCIRTCS
+145 I
-160 RNLPKEQGKGRACLN
+160 KG
-175 YHMKRCLAPCQGYTT
+175 Q
-190 PEEYKKQI
+190 
-198 DQVIHFL
+198 
-205 NGKYDGVKKLLEQKM
+205 
-220 YQAAEQMEFEEAA
+220 
-233 RYRDLIKSVQ
+233 Q
-243 LIAQKQKLTDQSM
+243 LI
-256 EDKDIIAMALDKN
+256 
-269 DAVVQV
+269 
-275 FFMRDGKMIG
+275 G
-285 RDHFHVRVANED
+285 
-297 SQTQILTSFVKQFY
+297 
-311 AGTPFIPKEIVLQE
+311 
-325 EIEDQKVIEQWLS
+325 
-338 EKREKKV
+338 KKV

>member
-1 MKEEIEFDI
+1 MFLNDKIFLARKTI
-10 QEELKKLPAKPGVYL
+10 V
-25 MHNKMGEIIYIG
+25 
-37 KAVKLKNRV
+37 
-46 RQYFQSNKNKTSK
+46 KNKRDWIQILIFTLLLLFLLGYLTYFFTQQNFVK
-59 IKEMIS
+59 IMTEDA
-65 NIAWFEY
+65 IAAHRIYVTVPDGDE
-72 IITDSEVEA
+72 EV
-81 LVLECNLIKEHRP
+81 
-94 RYNTMLKDGKG
+94 Y
-105 YPYIR
+105 
-110 VTIDEMYPRVM
+110 
-121 MAREMK
+121 K
-127 KDKTRYFGPY
+127 K
-137 PNVAAAKD
+137 
-145 TLDLIHHIFCIRTCS
+145 I
-160 RNLPKEQGKGRACLN
+160 RNLPNVDA
-175 YHMKRCLAPCQGYTT
+175 
-190 PEEYKKQI
+190 
-198 DQVIHFL
+198 FL
-205 NGKYDGVKKLLEQKM
+205 NEYEVYIRAQIEEQPLEFYSVPSNMDFAGAEIQNLQAGQMIASNYLELTIDGKT
-220 YQAAEQMEFEEAA
+220 
-233 RYRDLIKSVQ
+233 IKGQQ
-243 LIAQKQKLTDQSM
+243 LI
-256 EDKDIIAMALDKN
+256 
-269 DAVVQV
+269 
-275 FFMRDGKMIG
+275 G
-285 RDHFHVRVANED
+285 
-297 SQTQILTSFVKQFY
+297 
-311 AGTPFIPKEIVLQE
+311 
-325 EIEDQKVIEQWLS
+325 
-338 EKREKKV
+338 KKV